1 MVNTS
6 FSTSLYLFI
15 FDEDILARKLK
26 QASFH
31 SLIHIFEEEFA
42 EKLSKYEKIFVIS
55 PKIIK
60 LCTISDY
67 QTKRF

>member
-6 FSTSLYLFI
+6 FSTSLYL
-15 FDEDILARKLK
+15 
-26 QASFH
+26 
-31 SLIHIFEEEFA
+31 FEEEFA

-60 LCTISDY
+60 LCTIINC

>member
-6 FSTSLYLFI
+6 IQDVFYL
-15 FDEDILARKLK
+15 
-26 QASFH
+26 
-31 SLIHIFEEEFA
+31 FEEEFA

-60 LCTISDY
+60 LCTISNC

>member
-6 FSTSLYLFI
+6 IQDVFYLFI

-31 SLIHIFEEEFA
+31 SLIHIFEDVFRK
-42 EKLSKYEKIFVIS
+42 KLS
-55 PKIIK
+55 
-60 LCTISDY
+60 
-67 QTKRF
+67 

>member
-6 FSTSLYLFI
+6 IQDVFYL
-15 FDEDILARKLK
+15 
-26 QASFH
+26 
-31 SLIHIFEEEFA
+31 FEEEFA

-55 PKIIK
+55 PKIIE
-60 LCTISDY
+60 LCTISNC